1 MSNNAKVLCLGQ
13 WVIGMRLAPILV
25 DHWLAG
31 EFAGG
36 NSGRKVAKIDD
47 LDERERVPS
56 PS

>member
-13 WVIGMRLAPILV
+13 FVIGMRLAPILV

-36 NSGRKVAKIDD
+36 NSGRKVAKIEE
-47 LDERERVPS
+47 LDERERTS
-56 PS
+56 EA